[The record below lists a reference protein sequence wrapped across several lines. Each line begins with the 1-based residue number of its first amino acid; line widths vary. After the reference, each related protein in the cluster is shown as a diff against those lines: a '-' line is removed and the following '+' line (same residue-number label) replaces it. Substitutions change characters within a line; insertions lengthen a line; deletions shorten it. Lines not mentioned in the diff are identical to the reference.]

1 MAKQTLIQRI
11 FGIQPKN
18 TATTDPND
26 PQWYRDRAAA
36 LTELDKEYPGAINL
50 VRNQAARD
58 TIHQIKAG
66 INVGVPG
73 VFGSWSRSAGAKFPG
88 GLSNAY
94 GGITFNNWQLRQQAR
109 DVYEDSVQAR
119 AMVDRFADT
128 VVDSGLTV
136 EPEPMAQILGI
147 TQEAA
152 QAWSERTRTAF
163 DMWAKQKNQ
172 HRAGLFNFYQI
183 QRLIAIYDERDNDT
197 FMRLFYSDDRALIN
211 PLQFEI
217 LDTNQIRGDAVTST
231 ILVGRFYDGIERD
244 DSGIETMY
252 HIWVQNNA
260 PSYTP
265 VDIPR
270 IGPGGK
276 RNMLHGFVP
285 TYGGQGRGLSGLG
298 NTLQEFEQLTDLEQ
312 ATVIKAINH
321 ASINM
326 YVKPSQTAPSSNPF
340 DQLGVM
346 GQGVSSIQVGAPGSS
361 SVGNAAMIS
370 SPTVTMTPIEEA
382 AFRQPGINVFSLDM
396 GEDLVPFDSKTPS
409 ETYGAFVDAFC
420 SYLCAARGMPLEV
433 LLMRFNA
440 NYSASRAAILLF
452 WRVACMKR
460 DFMDSNFIGP
470 VYEEWLSCE
479 VAAGRISAPGWTDPI
494 LRAAWCSHR
503 LNGTPMPNIDPSQ
516 TAEADQKLISM
527 GAKTLDDV
535 ARETNGSSGKANRAA
550 ITKQFEE
557 MRGAGVAPW
566 LVQSQQ
572 QNNPGFGEKPANNP
586 SKSEKTG
593 VSK

>member
-1 MAKQTLIQRI
+1 MPKQNIFQRV
-11 FGIQPKN
+11 FSRQPKPV
-18 TATTDPND
+18 DPT
-26 PQWYRDRAAA
+26 QYARDRVAA
-36 LTELDKEYPGAINL
+36 LAKVDEQFPGTIDLLKNS
-50 VRNQAARD
+50 AARE
-58 TIHQIKAG
+58 TVQQIKAG
-66 INVGVPG
+66 VNVGVPG
-73 VFGSWSRSAGAKFPG
+73 VYGSWSRSAGAKFPG
-88 GLSNAY
+88 GLSTAF

-136 EPEPMAQILGI
+136 EPDPMAQILGI
-147 TQEAA
+147 TQEQA
-152 QAWSERTRTAF
+152 QIWSEKTRTAF
-163 DMWAKQKNQ
+163 SMWCHQKTQ

-183 QRLIAIYDERDNDT
+183 QRLLAIYDERDNDT
-197 FMRLFYSDDRALIN
+197 FMRLFYSDDKSLIN
-211 PLQFEI
+211 PLQFEV

-244 DSGIETMY
+244 ASGVETVY
-252 HIWVQNNA
+252 HIWVQQEA
-260 PSYTP
+260 PTYEP

-285 TYGGQGRGLSGLG
+285 SYGGQGRGLSGLG
-298 NTLQEFEQLTDLEQ
+298 NTLQEFEQLTDLSQ

-326 YVKPSQTAPSSNPF
+326 YVKPSATAPSSNPF
-340 DQLGVM
+340 DQLGNL

-361 SVGNAAMIS
+361 SAGNAAMVTN
-370 SPTVTMTPIEEA
+370 PTVTVTPIEEA
-382 AFRQPGINVFSLDM
+382 AFNKPGVNVFSLDM
-396 GEDLVPFDSKTPS
+396 GEDLVPFESKTPS
-409 ETYGAFVDAFC
+409 EAYGAFVDAFC

-470 VYEEWLSCE
+470 TFEEWLGCE
-479 VAAGRISAPGWTDPI
+479 VAAGRIACPGWSDPI
-494 LRAAWCSHR
+494 LRAAWCHHR
-503 LNGTPMPNIDPSQ
+503 INGTPMPNIDPSM
-516 TAEADQKLISM
+516 TAEADQKLIGM

-535 ARETNGSSGKANRAA
+535 ARETNGSSGKTNRAA
-550 ITKQFEE
+550 LVKQFKE
-557 MRGAGVAPW
+557 MTDAGIAPW
-566 LVQSQQ
+566 LIQSPQQ
-572 QNNPGFGEKPANNP
+572 TGQLVPQKKQEK
-586 SKSEKTG
+586 
-593 VSK
+593 